1 MALAVVCTHVG
12 HSPLDRYRLVVG
24 IWRAAL
30 AEQKSLFRV
39 GVWQVWRRTADN
51 NSGLRQRWWIVVTK
65 NGNGAV
71 PRIPVG
77 IMASLSADMKQP
89 VAMSL
94 DKVIDAIAEIAARH
108 STSRA
113 AVLTS
118 ARFVARDLDRSL
130 RLFHK
135 PSPSKK
141 AGGTTMKAGAAAAR
155 CCRRVEKRSR
165 VLPCGRFVSSSG

>member
-1 MALAVVCTHVG
+1 MGVCSCKQRSDAVRRPWRLPPSALMSVIRHWTAM
-12 HSPLDRYRLVVG
+12 RLVVG

-30 AEQKSLFRV
+30 ADQKSLFRV
-39 GVWQVWRRTADN
+39 EVWQVWRRTADN

-94 DKVIDAIAEIAARH
+94 DKVIDAIAEIVARH

-130 RLFHK
+130 RLLHSLHLRRR
-135 PSPSKK
+135 P
-141 AGGTTMKAGAAAAR
+141 AG
-155 CCRRVEKRSR
+155 
-165 VLPCGRFVSSSG
+165 LP